1 MSNKPRFSLDFP
13 QLEHSQARSVAGRNT
28 LDIRL
33 LWADANAR
41 GEMMRL
47 ELDEF
52 GLDRSAFVNRVGT
65 ARVEATAAGRIDR
78 RRHVALKHDAPAS
91 RFDCG
96 IGNGH
101 RRNECLC

>member
-1 MSNKPRFSLDFP
+1 MSNKPRFSRDSPPSECLQSGSTP
-13 QLEHSQARSVAGRNT
+13 RRNV

-33 LWADANAR
+33 LWADANAG
-41 GEMMRL
+41 GEVMRL
-47 ELDEF
+47 DLDEF
-52 GLDRSAFVNRVGT
+52 GLDLSAFVNRVGA

-78 RRHVALKHDAPAS
+78 RRHVAFKHDAPAR

-101 RRNECLC
+101 G